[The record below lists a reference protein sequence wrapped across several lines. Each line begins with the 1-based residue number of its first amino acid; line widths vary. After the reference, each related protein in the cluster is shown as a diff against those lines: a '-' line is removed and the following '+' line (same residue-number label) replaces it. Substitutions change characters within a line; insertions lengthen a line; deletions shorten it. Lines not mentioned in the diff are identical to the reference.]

1 MNQTKPLCLLVVTL
15 LLQLIAP
22 AQTLNRKIVTPQY
35 KALQQKLSTGWNTWY
50 ANSFLSHVLL
60 PEGLSINLCLT
71 RPGLPEY
78 VRNFYKAAD
87 IHKRPEKI
95 IPGLRSDD
103 GSYTSITVIYKE
115 ETIFIQ
121 TAAVDGEQ
129 YILVSPV
136 NSKENYLV
144 VEAGLLWN
152 REGSIGRTGDQ
163 LTASLGD
170 RTIAV
175 FTTETPV
182 ADAYSVT
189 SAPHLAFSTEKAL
202 GICTGKQ
209 RSLGEINT
217 IIDKQRRTTEQRIS
231 SYGPL
236 SESFQAMQTILAW
249 NATYDA
255 PNERVISPVSRL
267 WSNGWGGF
275 VLFDWDTYFASYM
288 YALFNKDLAYA
299 NAIEITKAITPEG
312 FIPNYQS
319 PYGQTSFDRSQPP
332 IGSTVIMEMYKKY
345 KEKWLLEEVY
355 QELLTWN
362 RWWPKH
368 RDRNG
373 FLCWGSDPVAKGVKT
388 IESHNLQA
396 AAFESGLDNSPMYD
410 SIPFNTETNT
420 MELADVGLMS
430 MYIMDCNSL
439 AAMATEIGLKQDAA
453 ELKKRA
459 AQYAR
464 PLRGMWDEKSGIFLN
479 QRIDTKEKTYRLS
492 PTNFYPLLAG
502 VCTQAQAER
511 MMKEHYFNPEEFH
524 GEYVLPSIARNDSAF
539 KDNEYWRGRI
549 WGPMNFL
556 VYMGMQ
562 QYKLPEARADLIKR
576 SKALLMKNWKKEG
589 GIYENYNTVTGEGGD
604 VGSADAFY
612 HWGALLTFMEFI
624 EKGYMVP
631 TGK

>member
-1 MNQTKPLCLLVVTL
+1 MNQTKPICLVVVAL
-15 LLQLIAP
+15 LLQFFVV
-22 AQTLNRKIVTPQY
+22 AQPVNRNIVTPQY
-35 KALQQKLSTGWNTWY
+35 KELQQKLGSGWNTWY

-60 PEGLSINLCLT
+60 PEGFSINLCLT
-71 RPGLPEY
+71 QPGNQEY

-103 GSYTSITVIYKE
+103 GSYTSITVIYKG

-121 TAAVDGEQ
+121 TAAEGGEQ

-136 NSKENYLV
+136 QAKENYLV

-152 REGSIGRTGDQ
+152 RKGSIGRTGDQ
-163 LTASLGD
+163 LTASFGD
-170 RTIAV
+170 RTI
-175 FTTETPV
+175 TLYSTETPV

-189 SAPHLAFSTEKAL
+189 SAPHLAFPTTKPL
-202 GICTGKQ
+202 GISTGKQ
-209 RSLGEINT
+209 RSLAEISSV
-217 IIDKQRRTTEQRIS
+217 IDKQRQAAEQRIA

-255 PNERVISPVSRL
+255 PNERVISPVSRR
-267 WSNGWGGF
+267 WSAGWGGF

-288 YALFNKDLAYA
+288 YSLFNKDLAYA
-299 NAIEITKAITPEG
+299 NAIEITKAITPDG

-332 IGSTVIMEMYKKY
+332 IGSKVIMEIYKKY

-373 FLCWGSDPVAKGVKT
+373 FLCWGSNPVAEGVKT
-388 IESHNLQA
+388 IDSHNRQA

-410 SIPFNTETNT
+410 DMPFNTETNT
-420 MELADVGLMS
+420 MELADVGLMA

-439 AAMATEIGLKQDAA
+439 AAMATELGLKKDVA

-459 AQYAR
+459 AQYSKK
-464 PLRGMWDEKSGIFLN
+464 LQGMWDEKSGIYLN
-479 QRIDTKEKTYRLS
+479 QRIDTQEKTYRLS

-511 MMKEHYFNPEEFH
+511 MMKEHYFNPDEFH
-524 GEYVLPSIARNDSAF
+524 GEYVIPSIARNDSAF
-539 KDNEYWRGRI
+539 KDNDYWRGRI

-562 QYKLPEARADLIKR
+562 QYLLPEARADLIAR

-589 GIYENYNTVTGEGGD
+589 GIYENYNTLTGEGGD

-612 HWGALLTFMEFI
+612 HWGALLTFMEFV
-624 EKGYMVP
+624 EKGYMSP
-631 TGK
+631 KGK

>member
-1 MNQTKPLCLLVVTL
+1 MKQTKPFCLFVVLL
-15 LLQLIAP
+15 LLQLLTA
-22 AQTLNRKIVTPQY
+22 AQPVNRKIVTPQY
-35 KALQQKLSTGWNTWY
+35 RELQQKLCSGWNTWY
-50 ANSFLSHVLL
+50 ANSFLSYVLL
-60 PEGLSINLCLT
+60 PEGFSINLCLT
-71 RPGLPEY
+71 QPGNGEY

-87 IHKRPEKI
+87 IQKRPEKI

-103 GSYTSITVIYKE
+103 GSYTSITVIYKD
-115 ETIFIQ
+115 ETIFIE
-121 TAAVDGEQ
+121 TAVEGGEQ
-129 YILVSPV
+129 FIVVSPV
-136 NSKENYLV
+136 KTNKNYLV

-152 REGSIGRTGDQ
+152 RKGSIGRSGDQ
-163 LTASLGD
+163 LTASVGD
-170 RTIAV
+170 RSITV
-175 FTTETPV
+175 FTTEPPV

-189 SAPHLAFSTEKAL
+189 SVPHLAFSTSKAL

-209 RSLGEINT
+209 RNLAEISAVVGRHR
-217 IIDKQRRTTEQRIS
+217 QVVEQRIN

-255 PNERVISPVSRL
+255 PNERVISPVSRS
-267 WSNGWGGF
+267 WSTGWGGF

-288 YALFNKDLAYA
+288 YALFNKELAYA
-299 NAIEITKAITPEG
+299 NAIEITKAITPDG

-332 IGSTVIMEMYKKY
+332 IGSRIIMEIYKKY

-362 RWWPKH
+362 RWWPKN
-368 RDRNG
+368 RNRNG
-373 FLCWGSDPVAKGVKT
+373 FLCWGSNPVSKGVKT
-388 IESHNLQA
+388 IESHNRQA

-410 SIPFNTETNT
+410 DIPFNSATNT

-439 AAMATEIGLKQDAA
+439 AAMASELGLKKDAD

-459 AQYAR
+459 AQYSKK
-464 PLRGMWDEKSGIFLN
+464 LQGMWDEKTGIYLN
-479 QRIDTKEKTYRLS
+479 QRIDTREKSHRLS
-492 PTNFYPLLAG
+492 PANFYPLLAG
-502 VCTQAQAER
+502 ICTQAQAER
-511 MMKEHYFNPEEFH
+511 MMKEHYFNPDEFH

-539 KDNEYWRGRI
+539 KDNDYWRGRI

-562 QYKLPEARADLIKR
+562 QYQLPEARADLITR

-589 GIYENYNTVTGEGGD
+589 GIYENYNAVTGEGGD

-612 HWGALLTFMEFI
+612 HWGALLSFMEFV

-631 TGK
+631 EGK